1 MYKKL
6 IYLLFI
12 LLTGVSCS
20 EYLDQTGSGYLK
32 ISKISINA
40 DVEIQKLSRSN
51 VASDIQIDIYQGST
65 IIKTYLVGD
74 PALNAPIVLPIGNY
88 KLVAHT
94 PNMAEAPD
102 QEAGTPIY
110 YAESNFMVETNETT
124 IVPPLEA
131 RQNNIGIYLQLTDQ
145 LFNTAFTSITC
156 HLLSSSGRTV
166 NIDCKNNTAITYF
179 NLYEGGNIQ
188 YTIKATNTD
197 GEDFILDTKTISM
210 DRPQNYYIVA
220 SIEK

>member
-74 PALNAPIVLPIGNY
+74 PALNAPMHIHRTWL
-88 KLVAHT
+88 KLQT
-94 PNMAEAPD
+94 RK
-102 QEAGTPIY
+102 QE
-110 YAESNFMVETNETT
+110 
-124 IVPPLEA
+124 PLFIMLRA
-131 RQNNIGIYLQLTDQ
+131 
-145 LFNTAFTSITC
+145 TS
-156 HLLSSSGRTV
+156 
-166 NIDCKNNTAITYF
+166 
-179 NLYEGGNIQ
+179 
-188 YTIKATNTD
+188 
-197 GEDFILDTKTISM
+197 
-210 DRPQNYYIVA
+210 
-220 SIEK
+220 